1 MDVVLYQIMN
11 TFFFFSTSSLL
22 YLLPPCS
29 PIEAIQKGGCMSRPK
44 AEEIY
49 RFLRYSCDSF
59 LMNMSKSGKNS

>member
-22 YLLPPCS
+22 YLLPSCS
-29 PIEAIQKGGCMSRPK
+29 PIEAIQKGGCMSRHK